1 MTRGSVDLGN
11 HCIYTSTGRWKT
23 RAVTSGPCLP
33 FWRLSHNSVPTTI
46 SHMRCW
52 VPKARVESRAVS
64 KAGSR
69 ARGLGELGTGVP
81 GILGPV
87 PALFSLG
94 PGFLVEEG
102 QKSPAPTPR
111 LPMAWEHTVLVSDPE
126 GPSQAWESA
135 HTELCGVCWARP
147 SRRNLSLVL
156 RAGAPVPRR

>member
-1 MTRGSVDLGN
+1 M
-11 HCIYTSTGRWKT
+11 
-23 RAVTSGPCLP
+23 
-33 FWRLSHNSVPTTI
+33 
-46 SHMRCW
+46 
-52 VPKARVESRAVS
+52 ESRAVS

-111 LPMAWEHTVLVSDPE
+111 LPMAWEHTALVIQKDLLRPGSLYTL
-126 GPSQAWESA
+126 SCVESA
-135 HTELCGVCWARP
+135 GPGHP
-147 SRRNLSLVL
+147 
-156 RAGAPVPRR
+156 AGIYL